1 MRYRLFGIMLLLL
14 TISTGAQAQG
24 SDNLPTTVSQLKKWE
39 KEMKQKAAN
48 GDADACRLLFLSNR
62 DKYSSYGLQAAEIYG
77 SQKTGE
83 AYYHLAEIFSYNVER
98 RDSLLRLSSQMGY
111 TKATEQIEAL
121 AKSTSANTSAIPMR
135 DIALDVDASP
145 TDADF
150 YLKIAN
156 DYEKIGYRREAIWY
170 YALAY
175 ELAPEKNMAA
185 KENVERLRKNMRSE
199 RENVRQQLRE
209 EQIQR
214 EINSMQWQ
222 QLANAASSLAASLQD
237 FRSSSATSYQTQQ
250 GTAQRR
256 PTSYNTSSASSSYA
270 QTGSS
275 QSAKRQA
282 KETSTKRTRQSG
294 LWSSST
300 EHKEENCRNC
310 GGTGKQPCHWCK
322 GKTRVTCPGCHG
334 EGDLRRIG
342 FKNRICSTCNG
353 KATIQCNGCYGK
365 GTEKCISCN
374 GKGVVKR

>member
-1 MRYRLFGIMLLLL
+1 MRYRLFGMILLLL
-14 TISTGAQAQG
+14 TISTGAQAQD
-24 SDNLPTTVSQLKKWE
+24 SDNLPITVNQLKKWE
-39 KEMKQKAAN
+39 KEMKQKAGN

-111 TKATEQIEAL
+111 AKATEQIEVL
-121 AKSTSANTSAIPMR
+121 SKSTSTSTSTIPMR
-135 DIALDVDASP
+135 DIALDIDASP
-145 TDADF
+145 ADADF

-185 KENVERLRKNMRSE
+185 KENVERLRNNMRSE

-222 QLANAASSLAASLQD
+222 QLANAASNLAASLQNLNH
-237 FRSSSATSYQTQQ
+237 SSATSYQTQQ
-250 GTAQRR
+250 GTAQRKV
-256 PTSYNTSSASSSYA
+256 TSYNSTSSGSSSYN
-270 QTGSS
+270 S
-275 QSAKRQA
+275 QRS
-282 KETSTKRTRQSG
+282 ETSTRKNRQSG

-300 EHKEENCRNC
+300 ERKEVKCRNC
-310 GGTGKQPCHWCK
+310 GGSGQEACHWCK
-322 GKTRVTCPGCHG
+322 GKTRVTCPGCNG

-342 FKNRICSTCNG
+342 FKNRICTICNG
-353 KATIQCNGCYGK
+353 KTTIKCNGCYGK

-374 GKGVVKR
+374 GKGVVKQ

>member
-1 MRYRLFGIMLLLL
+1 MRYRLFGIILLLL

-48 GDADACRLLFLSNR
+48 GDANACRLLFLSNR

-111 TKATEQIEAL
+111 AKATEQIEAL

-175 ELAPEKNMAA
+175 ELAPEKNMEA
-185 KENVERLRKNMRSE
+185 KESVERLRNNMRSE
-199 RENVRQQLRE
+199 RENARHQLRE

-250 GTAQRR
+250 GTAQSTAQRKV
-256 PTSYNTSSASSSYA
+256 TSYNSTSSGSSSYDH
-270 QTGSS
+270 TVNSRRS
-275 QSAKRQA
+275 QK
-282 KETSTKRTRQSG
+282 TRQSG
-294 LWSSST
+294 LWSSWSSSS
-300 EHKEENCRNC
+300 ERKEVKCRTC
-310 GGTGKQPCHWCK
+310 GGTGKVACHWCN

-334 EGDLRRIG
+334 YGDLRMIG
-342 FKNRICSTCNG
+342 FKNRICTTCNG
-353 KATIQCNGCYGK
+353 KATIRCNGCYGK

-374 GKGVVKR
+374 GKGVVKQ

>member
-1 MRYRLFGIMLLLL
+1 MRYRLFGIILLLL

-175 ELAPEKNMAA
+175 ELAPEKNMEA
-185 KENVERLRKNMRSE
+185 KESVERLRNNMRSE
-199 RENVRQQLRE
+199 RENARHQLRE

-250 GTAQRR
+250 GTAQRKV
-256 PTSYNTSSASSSYA
+256 TSYNSTSSGSSSYDH
-270 QTGSS
+270 TVNSRRS
-275 QSAKRQA
+275 QK
-282 KETSTKRTRQSG
+282 TRQSG
-294 LWSSST
+294 LWSSSS
-300 EHKEENCRNC
+300 ERKEVKCRTC
-310 GGTGKQPCHWCK
+310 GGTGKVACHWCN

-334 EGDLRRIG
+334 YGDLRMIG
-342 FKNRICSTCNG
+342 FKNRICTLCNE
-353 KATIQCNGCYGK
+353 KTTIKCNGCYGK
-365 GTEKCISCN
+365 GTENCISCN
-374 GKGVVKR
+374 GKGVVKQ